1 MSKDINS
8 GKNLTSIELGPQAKG
23 FVSFLAKDPS
33 LNRAIKDF
41 RYGYIRASSF
51 FKKKIPKVKLT
62 LVYSREEMNNLLGYK
77 TASWFV
83 GYAGSSSK
91 IFMLSPSVFDRE
103 SNHSKRDFRKVL
115 CHEICHLF
123 IRQIHNSYEPVW
135 LEEGLAY
142 CVAGQKS
149 RLKNSNPIFNN
160 PEAIFLI
167 DTRNRWNKTIGSQPD
182 VPYALAFL
190 LVDFLIRCYS
200 KDRVIKLLISLE
212 GRYNKK
218 RFCQKFRKIYGED
231 IKLILKE
238 FFSRQNIKQKGGEKY
253 ASNRTRENT

>member
-1 MSKDINS
+1 MSKDIS
-8 GKNLTSIELGPQAKG
+8 SERNLTSIELGPQAKG
-23 FVSFLAKDPS
+23 FVSFFSKDPS
-33 LNRAIKDF
+33 LNRVIKDF

-142 CVAGQKS
+142 CVAGQES

-160 PEAIFLI
+160 PEVIFLI

-190 LVDFLIRCYS
+190 LVDFLIRRYD
-200 KDRVIKLLISLE
+200 KDRVIKLLMSLE

-218 RFCQKFRKIYGED
+218 TFCQKFKELYGKD

-238 FFSRQNIKQKGGEKY
+238 FFSRQNEQKGGENY
-253 ASNRTRENT
+253 VSRTQSNI

>member
-1 MSKDINS
+1 MSKNINS
-8 GKNLTSIELGPQAKG
+8 EKNLTIIELGPQAKG
-23 FVSFLAKDPS
+23 FVSFFPEDPS
-33 LNRAIKDF
+33 LNRVIKDF
-41 RYGYIRASSF
+41 RYGYIRASNF
-51 FKKKIPKVKLT
+51 FKKKISRVKLT
-62 LVYSREEMNNLLGYK
+62 LVYSREEMNNLIGHK

-83 GYAGSSSK
+83 GYADSLGK
-91 IFMLSPSVFDRE
+91 IFMFSPSVFDRE
-103 SNHSKRDFRKVL
+103 SDHSKRDFRKVL

-142 CVAGQKS
+142 CVAGQES

-167 DTRNRWNKTIGSQPD
+167 DTRNQWNKTIGSQPD

-200 KDRVIKLLISLE
+200 KDRVIKLLMSLG
-212 GRYNKK
+212 GRYSRK
-218 RFCQKFRKIYGED
+218 RFCQKFKELYGKD
-231 IKLILKE
+231 IKLILKK
-238 FFSRQNIKQKGGEKY
+238 FFSRQNIKWKGGEKY
-253 ASNRTRENT
+253 VSRIRENT

>member
-8 GKNLTSIELGPQAKG
+8 RKNLTSIELGPQAKG
-23 FVSFLAKDPS
+23 FVSFLSKDPS
-33 LNRAIKDF
+33 LNRIIKDF
-41 RYGYIRASSF
+41 KCGYIRASSF
-51 FKKKIPKVKLT
+51 FKKEIPKVKLT
-62 LVYSREEMNNLLGYK
+62 LVYSRGEMDSLIGYK

-83 GYAGSSSK
+83 GYADFSNE
-91 IFMLSPSVFDRE
+91 IFIFSPSVFDRE

-142 CVAGQKS
+142 YVAGQKS

-160 PEAIFLI
+160 PKAIFLI

-190 LVDFLIRCYS
+190 LVDFLIRRYN
-200 KDRVIKLLISLE
+200 KNRVIKLLMSLK
-212 GRYNKK
+212 GRYDRK
-218 RFCQKFRKIYGED
+218 RFCQKFRKIYGKD

-238 FFSRQNIKQKGGEKY
+238 FFSKQNVKQKGGEKY
-253 ASNRTRENT
+253 VFRTRENI